1 MTHYPLH
8 EGHIIEAGPLSLMRA
23 MYGRDREDRDDF
35 EYILDYDKLEV
46 ARVMDEV
53 FKFLSERERLV
64 IKARF
69 GLNPGDSAPRTL
81 EKASRLLR
89 GGTPFGRRGVSRE
102 RIRQLQMSALRKLRH
117 PYRRSQLDRY
127 LVRTRELGLGEEL

>member
-1 MTHYPLH
+1 MTHLPLH
-8 EGHIIEAGPLSLMRA
+8 EGHILEAGPISLMRA
-23 MYGRDREDRDDF
+23 IYGRDREDRENF

-53 FKFLSERERLV
+53 FDTLSERERLV

-127 LVRTRELGLGEEL
+127 LVRTNEEV